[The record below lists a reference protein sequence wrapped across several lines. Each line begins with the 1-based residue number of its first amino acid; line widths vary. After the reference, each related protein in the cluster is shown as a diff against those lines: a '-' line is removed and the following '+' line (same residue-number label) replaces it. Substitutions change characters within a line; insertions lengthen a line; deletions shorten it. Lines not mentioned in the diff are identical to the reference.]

1 MVIYHTFAGILVV
14 TNKKAIYLKFR
25 YIKGEV
31 VFMRD
36 FLGAAIFV
44 AGAYALMYAIC
55 VILVRLS

>member
-1 MVIYHTFAGILVV
+1 MVIYHTFAGILTI
-14 TNKKAIYLKFR
+14 TNKKAIYLKFQ

-44 AGAYALMYAIC
+44 AGAYALMYIMC
-55 VILVRLS
+55 IILVSLS

>member
-1 MVIYHTFAGILVV
+1 MVIYHTFAGILTI
-14 TNKKAIYLKFR
+14 TNKKAIYLKFQ

-44 AGAYALMYAIC
+44 AGAYALMYVIC
-55 VILVRLS
+55 IILVRLS